1 MIVTEG
7 TLLGGRLRYRQ
18 SASGHR
24 TGIEPVLLAAAIP
37 ARPGE
42 RVIEAGTGA
51 GAGLLCLGHRV
62 AGLAGVGVERDPAL
76 AGLAAANFH
85 ANGLDG
91 IGAVAA
97 DIARLPLAVGFHHAF
112 ANPPWRDVADTAS
125 PDPGRRLAHRAPA
138 GLLAAWVGA
147 LAAVLRAR
155 GSITLILPASSL
167 SDTCAVLRDAGCG
180 ACRVL
185 PLWPRAG
192 RAAKLVIVQARKGA
206 RGPDALLPGLILHGA
221 TGYTGEAEAILRDG
235 TALVL

>member
-18 SASGHR
+18 GAAGHR
-24 TGIEPVLLAAAIP
+24 SGIEPVLLAAAVP

-62 AGLAGVGVERDPAL
+62 AGVGGVGVERDPAL
-76 AGLAAANFH
+76 AGLAAANFR
-85 ANGLDG
+85 ANGLDEMN
-91 IGAVAA
+91 AVAA
-97 DIARLPLAVGFHHAF
+97 DIAALPLAGGFDHGF
-112 ANPPWRDVADTAS
+112 ANPPWRNAADTAS

-138 GLLAAWVGA
+138 KLLAVWTGA
-147 LAAVLRAR
+147 LAAGLRRR
-155 GSITLILPASSL
+155 GSLTLILPAASL
-167 SDTCAVLRDAGCG
+167 SEAFAAMSAAGCG
-180 ACRVL
+180 ACHVL

-206 RGPDALLPGLILHGA
+206 RGPDALLPGLVLHGA
-221 TGYTGEAEAILRDG
+221 GGYTEAAEAILRG
-235 TALVL
+235 GAVLPL